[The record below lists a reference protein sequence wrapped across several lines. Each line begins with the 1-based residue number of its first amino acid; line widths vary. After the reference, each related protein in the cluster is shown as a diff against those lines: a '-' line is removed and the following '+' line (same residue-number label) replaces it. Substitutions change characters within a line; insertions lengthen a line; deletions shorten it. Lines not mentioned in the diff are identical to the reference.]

1 MNSAA
6 FAEIVLQ
13 KPFFFTADDFVSVF
27 HRFYENVA
35 KVYGQCYN
43 KKRICPYMGEH
54 CMQKDLMRILS
65 RMTLISQLGLS
76 FVTPPLLLLAGALWL
91 QNRTGIG
98 DWILLCAIFVGCVS
112 GGCAVFNLIR
122 TEIKKDETS
131 GKNHTPKGGP
141 L

>member
-1 MNSAA
+1 
-6 FAEIVLQ
+6 
-13 KPFFFTADDFVSVF
+13 
-27 HRFYENVA
+27 
-35 KVYGQCYN
+35 
-43 KKRICPYMGEH
+43 
-54 CMQKDLMRILS
+54 MQKDLMRILS

-98 DWILLCAIFVGCVS
+98 DWILLCAILVGCIS

-122 TEIKKDETS
+122 TEIRKDEKS
-131 GKNHTPKGGP
+131 KKNHTHKGGT